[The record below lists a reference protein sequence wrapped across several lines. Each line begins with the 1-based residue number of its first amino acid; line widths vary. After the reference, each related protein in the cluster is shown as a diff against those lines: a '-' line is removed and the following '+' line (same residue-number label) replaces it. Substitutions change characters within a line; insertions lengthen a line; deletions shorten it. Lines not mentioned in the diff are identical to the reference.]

1 MNKLIIFDL
10 DGVLI
15 ESKQWHFDA
24 LNNALKDIDE
34 NFQIPIEEHLAIY
47 DGLNTTK
54 KLELLSINKGLEKKH
69 FNEIWKNKQK
79 YTFEIIASICPDN
92 NLIRLFKTLKSKGYQ
107 LAVASNSIRETVKLI
122 LLKLGILEYID
133 LYLSNEDVYRTKPF
147 PEMYWKCM
155 IKLNCLPKNTLIIE
169 DSHIGRQGAID
180 SGSHL
185 LAIENPQDLSLEK
198 ILTKL
203 NEMENMN
210 SDIKIPWI
218 DKKLN
223 VVIAMAGLGSR
234 FSEKGY
240 TFPKPMI
247 DVFGKPMVQVVV
259 ENLNIDANYIFLVQ
273 KEHIEKYNLEHMLK
287 LIKPNCTV
295 VAVDGITQGSP
306 CTVLLAKEHIN
317 NDNPIFLANCDQ
329 FIEWNSNEV
338 MYSFSNDN
346 IDGGL
351 LVFKSISPKWSFCK
365 LDENGFVSQVAEKDP
380 ISDIANVGCY
390 YWKRGSDF
398 VKYAEQMIEKN
409 IRFKNEFYTA
419 PVFNE
424 AIADGKKIKVKF
436 IERMW
441 GLGTPEDL
449 EYFIANYRN
458 NLS

>member
-1 MNKLIIFDL
+1 MCKLIIFDL

-15 ESKQWHFDA
+15 ESKTWHYFS
-24 LNNALKDIDE
+24 LNKALKEIDSKYE
-34 NFQIPIEEHLAIY
+34 ISFEEHLAKY

-54 KLELLSINKGLEKKH
+54 KLELLSSEKGLDKKY
-69 FNEIWKNKQK
+69 FNQVWKNKQK
-79 YTFEIIASICPDN
+79 YTFEIINKIESNIY
-92 NLIRLFKTLKSKGYQ
+92 LINIFVKLKSLGCKI
-107 LAVASNSIRETVKLI
+107 AVASNSIRETVKLV

-133 LYLSNEDVYRTKPF
+133 LYISNEDVKYTKPF

-155 IKLNCLPKNTLIIE
+155 VTLHCLPKNTIIIE

-180 SGSHL
+180 SGAHL
-185 LAIENPQDLSLEK
+185 LAIENPNDLTFDK
-198 ILTKL
+198 IKNKL
-203 NEMENMN
+203 NEIENMSEN
-210 SDIKIPWI
+210 KIPWI

-223 VVIAMAGLGSR
+223 IVVAMAGLGNR
-234 FSEKGY
+234 FVEKGY

-247 DVFGKPMVQVVV
+247 DVLGKPMIQVVI
-259 ENLNIDANYIFLVQ
+259 ENLNIDGNYIFLVQ

-295 VAVDGITQGSP
+295 IAVDGITEGSP
-306 CTVLLAKEHIN
+306 CTVLLAKNYIN
-317 NDNPIFLANCDQ
+317 NDNPLFLANCDQ
-329 FIEWNSNEV
+329 YIEWNANEV

-351 LVFKSISPKWSFCK
+351 LVFNAISPKWSFCK
-365 LDENGFVSQVAEKDP
+365 LDSDGFVSKVAEKDP

-390 YWKRGSDF
+390 YWKFGSDF

-419 PVFNE
+419 PIYNE
-424 AIADGKKIKVKF
+424 AIADGKKIKVKYV
-436 IERMW
+436 EKMW

-449 EYFIANYRN
+449 EYFINNYKEIV
-458 NLS
+458 